1 MTKEGVFHIVPTL
14 EGKSQVG
21 PDMNLQSLLLQKK
34 STILERWYHLI
45 LESYPS
51 DTGRFLKKHNDRFDN
66 PVAYEF
72 RQGIEGIYEAL
83 LHGMD
88 RDNISSFL
96 DRIISIRA
104 LQDFPPSGAIA
115 FIFLL
120 KKAIREALEREIEE
134 DGIANELIERE
145 SRIDGLSLLCFD
157 AYMKRREKIYEIKVN
172 EIKNRASGLLRK
184 TCGIVKLEE

>member
-1 MTKEGVFHIVPTL
+1 
-14 EGKSQVG
+14 
-21 PDMNLQSLLLQKK
+21 MNLQSLLLQKK
-34 STILERWYHLI
+34 SAILERWYHLI

-51 DTGRFLKKHNDRFDN
+51 DTGRFLGRHNDRFDN

-88 RDNISSFL
+88 HGNILSFL

-104 LQDFPPSGAIA
+104 IQDFQPSGALA

-120 KKAIREALEREIEE
+120 KKAIREELEREIEE
-134 DGIANELIERE
+134 DVIANDLIERE
-145 SRIDGLSLLCFD
+145 SRIDGLALLCFD
-157 AYMKRREKIYEIKVN
+157 IYMKRREKIYEIKVN
-172 EIKNRASGLLRK
+172 EIENRASGLLRRA
-184 TCGIVKLEE
+184 CGTVKLEK